1 MSGGDHTMTTIRRSN
16 ERGGGDYGWLK
27 TQHTFSFSDYHDP
40 KWMGFRSLRVINED
54 WVAPKGGFPTHP
66 HRDME
71 IITYVLSG
79 KLEHKDSLGTGSVI
93 LPGDG
98 QRMTAG
104 RGIRHSEAN
113 PSAAESVHLLQIWI
127 LPDKQGHEPGYE
139 QKAFPE
145 AEKRGKFRLIA
156 SNDGAEG
163 SVKINQD
170 AKLFVTLLAAGE
182 EVTQTL
188 AAKRHA
194 WLQVAKGEVELNG
207 QKLHQGDG
215 AAISEEKK
223 VTIKA
228 SEDAEALLF
237 DLA

>member
-1 MSGGDHTMTTIRRSN
+1 MTIRRSAD
-16 ERGGGDYGWLK
+16 RGGGDYGWLK
-27 TQHTFSFSDYHDP
+27 TRHTFSFNDYHDP
-40 KWMGFRSLRVINED
+40 RWMGFRSLRVINED
-54 WVAPKGGFPTHP
+54 WVAPGGGFPTHP

-79 KLEHKDSLGTGSVI
+79 KLEHRDSLGTGSVI

-113 PSAAESVHLLQIWI
+113 PSSTESVHLLQIWI
-127 LPDKQGHEPGYE
+127 LPDENGHEPGYE
-139 QKAFPE
+139 QKSFPE
-145 AEKRGKFRLIA
+145 AEKRGKLRLIA

-170 AKLFVTLLAAGE
+170 AKLFVTLLAPGDEIAY
-182 EVTQTL
+182 TL
-188 AAKRHA
+188 APQRHA
-194 WLQVAKGEVELNG
+194 WLQVAKGKVELNG
-207 QKLHQGDG
+207 QKLRQGDG
-215 AAISEEKK
+215 AAVSEEQ
-223 VTIKA
+223 TLRIKA
-228 SEDAEALLF
+228 TDTAEVLLF

>member
-1 MSGGDHTMTTIRRSN
+1 MMTIRRSD
-16 ERGGGDYGWLK
+16 ERGGGDHGWLK
-27 TQHTFSFSDYHDP
+27 TRHSFSFNDYYDP

-54 WVAPKGGFPTHP
+54 WVAPDRGFPTHP

-98 QRMTAG
+98 QRMSAG

-113 PSAAESVHLLQIWI
+113 PSSTELVHLLQIWI

-145 AEKRGKFRLIA
+145 AEKRGKFRLVA
-156 SNDGAEG
+156 SSDGSDG
-163 SVKINQD
+163 SVTINQD
-170 AKLFVTLLAAGE
+170 AKLLVTQLKAGE
-182 EVTQTL
+182 EITQQL
-188 AAKRHA
+188 DAKRYA
-194 WLQVAKGEVELNG
+194 WLQVAKGDVELNG
-207 QKLHQGDG
+207 HRLRQGDG
-215 AAISEEKK
+215 AAISEEKTL
-223 VTIKA
+223 TIKA
-228 SEDAEALLF
+228 TETAEVLLF

>member
-1 MSGGDHTMTTIRRSN
+1 MITIRRSD
-16 ERGGGDYGWLK
+16 ERGGGDYGWLNTK
-27 TQHTFSFSDYHDP
+27 HTFSFSDYWDE

-54 WVAPKGGFPTHP
+54 WIAPASGFPTHP
-66 HRDME
+66 HHDME

-104 RGIRHSEAN
+104 RGIRHSEFN
-113 PSAAESVHLLQIWI
+113 PSKTDKVHLLQIWI
-127 LPDKQGHEPGYE
+127 LSDKQGHEPGYE
-139 QKAFPE
+139 QKSFAE
-145 AEKRGKFRLIA
+145 AEKRGRLRLIA
-156 SNDGAEG
+156 SNNGADG

-170 AKLFVTLLAAGE
+170 AKLFVTLLSPGE
-182 EVTQTL
+182 QVKHSLGE
-188 AAKRHA
+188 KRHA

-207 QKLHQGDG
+207 QKLAQGDG
-215 AAISEEKK
+215 AAVSDEKELSIRATK
-223 VTIKA
+223 
-228 SEDAEALLF
+228 DAEVLLF

>member
-1 MSGGDHTMTTIRRSN
+1 MITLRPSN
-16 ERGGGDYGWLK
+16 QRGGGDYGWLK
-27 TQHTFSFSDYHDP
+27 TQHTFSFSDYSDP

-54 WVAPKGGFPTHP
+54 WVAPGAGFPTHP
-66 HRDME
+66 HKDME

-98 QRMTAG
+98 QRMSAG

-113 PSAAESVHLLQIWI
+113 PSTSDPVHLLQIWI
-127 LPDKQGHEPGYE
+127 LPDKLGREPGYE
-139 QKAFPE
+139 QKSFPE
-145 AEKRGKFRLIA
+145 VEKRGKFRLIA
-156 SNDGAEG
+156 SNDGSES

-170 AKLFVTLLAAGE
+170 AKLFVALLAPGE
-182 EVTQTL
+182 EVMQPL
-188 AAKRHA
+188 ATKRHA

-215 AAISEEKK
+215 AAISEEAKL
-223 VTIKA
+223 TLKA
-228 SEDAEALLF
+228 NADAEVLLF

>member
-1 MSGGDHTMTTIRRSN
+1 MMTIRRSN

-27 TQHTFSFSDYHDP
+27 TRHTFSFKDYSDP

-54 WVAPKGGFPTHP
+54 WVAPNGGFPSHP

-79 KLEHKDSLGTGSVI
+79 RLEHKDSLGTGSVI

-113 PSAAESVHLLQIWI
+113 PSATESVHLLQIWI

-139 QKAFPE
+139 QKSFPE
-145 AEKRGKFRLIA
+145 AEKSGKLRLIA
-156 SNDGAEG
+156 SNDGAQG
-163 SVKINQD
+163 SVKVNQD
-170 AKLFVTLLAAGE
+170 AKLFVTLLASGE
-182 EVTQTL
+182 EVVHAL
-188 AAKRHA
+188 DSKRYA
-194 WLQVAKGEVELNG
+194 WLQVAKGEVEVNG
-207 QKLHQGDG
+207 HRLRQGDG

-223 VTIKA
+223 LAIKA
-228 SEDAEALLF
+228 AEDAEVLLF

>member
-1 MSGGDHTMTTIRRSN
+1 MLTIRRSN
-16 ERGGGDYGWLK
+16 DRGGGNYGWLDTK
-27 TQHTFSFSDYHDP
+27 HTFSFSDYWDE

-54 WVAPKGGFPTHP
+54 WVAPASGFPTHP

-79 KLEHKDSLGTGSVI
+79 QLEHKDSLGTGSVI

-104 RGIRHSEAN
+104 RGIRHSEYN
-113 PSAAESVHLLQIWI
+113 PSATEKVHLLQIW
-127 LPDKQGHEPGYE
+127 LMPDKQGHEPGYE
-139 QKAFPE
+139 QKSFPE
-145 AEKRGKFRLIA
+145 AEKRGKLRLIA
-156 SNDGAEG
+156 SRGGAEG

-170 AKLFVTLLAAGE
+170 AKLFVTLLSPGE
-182 EVTQTL
+182 EVKHAL
-188 AAKRHA
+188 GAKRHA

-207 QKLHQGDG
+207 RTLQEGDG
-215 AAISEEKK
+215 AAVSDEKQL
-223 VTIKA
+223 TIKGTK
-228 SEDAEALLF
+228 DAEVLLF